1 MKISTEWKEKML
13 FTSGAGEHSVLMDT
27 KAPIGTDKALSPKQ
41 LLLSAITGCTAMD
54 VVAYMRK
61 HKQELKE
68 FRIEADAQ
76 TTEGSYPVIFK
87 EVHLQFFL
95 DGNIEPAK
103 AIDAVTLSETKYCGV
118 SAMVS
123 KVVPI
128 RFTIFVNG
136 TNVHQGQ
143 AKFEL

>member
-1 MKISTEWKEKML
+1 MKIKTEWKEKMQ
-13 FTSGAGEHSVLMDT
+13 FTSSVGEHSVLMDT

-41 LLLSAITGCTAMD
+41 LLLAAITGCTAMD

-61 HKQELKE
+61 HKQEVKA
-68 FRIEADAQ
+68 FCIEADAP

-95 DGNIEPAK
+95 DGNIDPAK

-118 SAMVS
+118 SAMIA
-123 KVVPI
+123 KTVPI

-136 TNVHQGQ
+136 TNVHQGT
-143 AKFEL
+143 AKFDL